1 MRQKYSNSEVNE
13 LQVRYCKF
21 KQILSSNRKKYVI
34 SSFVLNNA
42 IWYIFYTYIYTQYTT
57 IYSVYSIQLYYYT
70 FSFNFA
76 KYDEENF
83 YF

>member
-1 MRQKYSNSEVNE
+1 MSQKYSNSEVNE

-57 IYSVYSIQLYYYT
+57 VIYSVYSIQLYYYT

-76 KYDEENF
+76 KYDEKIF
-83 YF
+83 I

>member
-1 MRQKYSNSEVNE
+1 MNYKSGTV
-13 LQVRYCKF
+13 
-21 KQILSSNRKKYVI
+21 SSNKYCFQIEKKCVI

-42 IWYIFYTYIYTQYTT
+42 IRYIFYTYIYTQYTT
-57 IYSVYSIQLYYYT
+57 IYSVYSIQLYHYT